1 MEGAAALAVGGWL
14 AKPVIR
20 MLVDRVSTSS
30 LRGKLHGL
38 QDDDLQKLQ
47 RSLLNIHTIVDKA
60 GMRWS
65 RDARLVE
72 MMKQLQD
79 AAYDAEDFLDYLTF
93 HGMKQK
99 IKEEAS
105 HMAGNRI
112 SRAIRNAKAKL
123 FSDSV
128 KRLNKIQKKLDCI
141 YADMKEMCQLLQADA
156 SDGQYQSDLA
166 SATRETSSFL
176 ISKVLGREEEQKR
189 IIELLLRS
197 TDESASASD
206 KGSSFSVIPL
216 VGIGGVGKTTLA
228 QLVYKDKEIQN
239 HFALKIWICVS
250 ENFNVQR
257 LTKEIIESVTK
268 TEHSSQMKLDVLQN
282 ILKEKIAS
290 KMILLVLDDVWNE
303 DEEEWRKLCAPFED
317 APAGSKVIVTTRS
330 KSIADK
336 IGTVEAIVLGD
347 LDKISFWELFKKCA
361 FGPSKPEEYPE
372 LEEIGRII
380 ASKLKGLPLAAKTV
394 GNLLGSNM
402 NPHYW
407 RSIMKSEVW
416 ELQQNKNDI
425 IPVLQLSYQYL
436 SAPLKRCFAFCSLF
450 QKDYKFSEIELT
462 RMWMAE
468 GFVVAQ
474 GNQRIEDV
482 ASKYLHELVNMSLF
496 QQETSSSSE
505 HYFVMHD
512 LIHDL
517 TLSVSV
523 DETSRMND
531 GKSNKISTTLRHV
544 ALETEF
550 VEIKYLRSR
559 FKKLHSLFF
568 RCLLLKSPPIDFI
581 KKLRSIRVLVLS
593 RCGLRMLPTSIGE
606 LVHLRYL
613 DISYNGIKKLPES
626 LCELYNLQTL
636 IAKDNSLI
644 SLPED
649 ISELY
654 NLETLIDNSLIS
666 LPEDISS
673 GLYNLQT
680 PIAKG
685 KPLISLPED
694 ISQLINLRHIDVEN
708 EVAVKIKMIGR
719 LTSLQELSEFQV
731 RKEVGFKITELS
743 GLKQLHG
750 KLKITNLENVETKEE
765 AENAQMKNKEYLD
778 ALELEWESDPKLENK
793 LVATEEVLEGLQP
806 HESLKRLKI
815 SRYYGVRSPSWLKKE
830 ELSNL
835 ERLELS
841 HCESWKDISCTALL
855 PHLKVFHIESMC
867 FSKSCFEVC
876 GSRESK
882 LFPMLEELQLTN
894 TNVSE
899 EFLNLGRS
907 PCLRV
912 VRMTKIESLKHID
925 FAASCAMENSLFP
938 MLEELELKHMA
949 ALEELSTL
957 GHFPLLRVLR
967 MIEMRS
973 LKYIDFAAS
982 GAIENSLFPML
993 EELELRNLH
1002 ALEEFSS
1009 PGHFPLLR
1017 VFRMIEMRSLKH
1029 IDFAAS
1035 GAIEN
1040 SLFPMLEEL
1049 ELRYIPTL
1057 EEFSGLGH
1065 FPLLRVLRMIEMR
1078 SLKHIDFAASDAIEN
1093 SLFPMLEELHLKG
1106 MHTLEEFS
1114 NLGHFSRLR
1123 VLRMIEMRL
1132 LKHIDF
1138 TASGAIK
1145 NSLFP
1150 MLEELDLRNLHALE
1164 EFSGLGH
1171 FPRLKVLRVIQM
1183 QLLKRI
1189 GFASVHATE
1198 NELFP
1203 VLEVLELMEL
1213 PVLDELSDLGSLPC
1227 LRSLCMTRMPM
1238 VKHIDFAFRGATEK
1252 VLLPRMETLV
1262 LHDLEALEELPSNL
1276 GRLPCLEVLKIVNI
1290 PAVKQIGH
1298 GFFSTEAISKCFL
1311 SLKNLFINH
1320 MPACEGWCWID
1331 GSELFPSL
1339 RRLAIYRCP
1348 KLERLPPLP
1357 PSLTN
1362 LVLYAVGLTELPSL
1376 RELETN
1382 GTGGNQTTSSLSKL
1396 QISKCNNLTSLEEGL
1411 LLQNLSNIEVI
1422 YVVGCNELMRM
1433 PLKRFEN
1440 FTSLKEL
1447 QIRACPNLSLTQEE
1461 EAALLPPSVKR
1472 LILLD

>member
-112 SRAIRNAKAKL
+112 SRAIRNAKTKL

-228 QLVYKDKEIQN
+228 QLVYKDEEIQN

-268 TEHSSQMKLDVLQN
+268 TEHSLQMKLDVLQN

-317 APAGSKVIVTTRS
+317 AAAGSKVIVTTRS

-372 LEEIGRII
+372 LEDIGRII

-416 ELQQNKNDI
+416 ELQQNENDI

-450 QKDYKFSEIELT
+450 RKDYEFSEIELT

-474 GNQRIEDV
+474 GNQRMEDV
-482 ASKYLHELVNMSLF
+482 ASKYFHELVNMSLF
-496 QQETSSSSE
+496 QQEATFGRQ
-505 HYFVMHD
+505 YYVMHD

-517 TLSVSV
+517 TQSVSV

-531 GKSNKISTTLRHV
+531 GKSNKISATLRHL
-544 ALETEF
+544 AIETKF
-550 VEIKYLRSR
+550 VETKELRSR

-568 RCLLLKSPPIDFI
+568 RCLLLKSPSIDFI
-581 KKLRSIRVLVLS
+581 KKLRSVRVLVLS
-593 RCGLRMLPTSIGE
+593 RCGLRMLPTSVGE

-636 IAKDNSLI
+636 IAKDKSLI

-649 ISELY
+649 ISELD

-666 LPEDISS
+666 LLGDISS
-673 GLYNLQT
+673 RHYSWQT

-685 KPLISLPED
+685 KSLISLPED

-778 ALELEWESDPKLENK
+778 ALELEWESDPKLKNK
-793 LVATEEVLEGLQP
+793 LAATEVLEGLQP

-830 ELSNL
+830 LSNL

-855 PHLKVFHIESMC
+855 PHLKVFYIESMC

-894 TNVSE
+894 INVSE

-938 MLEELELKHMA
+938 MLEELELKHMP

-957 GHFPLLRVLR
+957 GYFPLLRVLR

-973 LKYIDFAAS
+973 LKYIDFA
-982 GAIENSLFPML
+982 P
-993 EELELRNLH
+993 
-1002 ALEEFSS
+1002 
-1009 PGHFPLLR
+1009 
-1017 VFRMIEMRSLKH
+1017 
-1029 IDFAAS
+1029 S

-1049 ELRYIPTL
+1049 ELRYIPAL

-1065 FPLLRVLRMIEMR
+1065 FPLLRILRMIEMR
-1078 SLKHIDFAASDAIEN
+1078 SLKHIDFAASGAIEN

-1138 TASGAIK
+1138 TSSGAIK

-1213 PVLDELSDLGSLPC
+1213 PVLDELPDLGSLPC
-1227 LRSLCMTRMPM
+1227 LKSLCMTRMPM

-1252 VLLPRMETLV
+1252 VLLPRVETLV

-1276 GRLPCLEVLKIVNI
+1276 GRLPCLKVLKIVNI

-1311 SLKNLFINH
+1311 SLENLFINH

-1440 FTSLKEL
+1440 FISLKEL
-1447 QIRACPNLSLTQEE
+1447 QIRACPKLSLTQEE
-1461 EAALLPPSVKR
+1461 EAALLPPSIKR

>member
-72 MMKQLQD
+72 MTKQLQD
-79 AAYDAEDFLDYLTF
+79 AAYDAEDFLDDLTF
-93 HGMKQK
+93 HDMKQK
-99 IKEEAS
+99 IEEEAS
-105 HMAGNRI
+105 HMASNRI

-128 KRLNKIQKKLDCI
+128 KRLNKIQKKLDDI
-141 YADMKEMCQLLQADA
+141 YADMEKMCQSLQVDA
-156 SDGQYQSDLA
+156 SDVQYQSDLA

-176 ISKVLGREEEQKR
+176 ISNVLGREEEQKR

-257 LTKEIIESVTK
+257 LTKEMIESVTK
-268 TEHSSQMKLDVLQN
+268 TELSSQMKLDVLQN

-290 KMILLVLDDVWNE
+290 KMVLLVLDDVWNE
-303 DEEEWRKLCAPFED
+303 EEEEWRKLCAPFMY
-317 APAGSKVIVTTRS
+317 AAAGSKVIMTTRS

-347 LDKISFWELFKKCA
+347 LDEISFWELFKQCA
-361 FGPSKPEEYPE
+361 FGSSKPEEHPA
-372 LEEIGRII
+372 LVEIGRSI

-402 NPHYW
+402 NPDHW

-416 ELQQNKNDI
+416 ELQQNNKNDI

-482 ASKYLHELVNMSLF
+482 AN
-496 QQETSSSSE
+496 
-505 HYFVMHD
+505 
-512 LIHDL
+512 
-517 TLSVSV
+517 
-523 DETSRMND
+523 ETSRMDN
-531 GKSNKISTTLRHV
+531 GKSNKISTTLRHLAV
-544 ALETEF
+544 ETEF
-550 VEIKYLRSR
+550 VETKELRSR
-559 FKKLHSLFF
+559 FKKLHSLF
-568 RCLLLKSPPIDFI
+568 CQHLKSLPLDFI
-581 KKLRSIRVLVLS
+581 EKLRSIRVLVLYD
-593 RCGLRMLPTSIGE
+593 CGLQMLPTSVGE

-613 DISYNGIKKLPES
+613 DIAYNEMEELPES

-636 IAKDNSLI
+636 TASYNSLI

-649 ISELY
+649 IS
-654 NLETLIDNSLIS
+654 
-666 LPEDISS
+666 
-673 GLYNLQT
+673 
-680 PIAKG
+680 
-685 KPLISLPED
+685 
-694 ISQLINLRHIDVEN
+694 QLVFLRHLDVEN
-708 EVAVKIKMIGR
+708 QIVVKIKMIGR

-731 RKEVGFKITELS
+731 RKEVGFMITELS
-743 GLKQLHG
+743 GLQQLHG
-750 KLKITNLENVETKEE
+750 KLKITNLENVESKEE
-765 AENAQMKNKEYLD
+765 AEKAQMKNKEYLN
-778 ALELEWESDPKLENK
+778 ALELEWGFDHKLDDNK
-793 LVATEEVLEGLQP
+793 LVAMENVLEGLQP
-806 HESLKRLKI
+806 HESLKQLKI
-815 SRYYGVRSPSWLKKE
+815 RRYCGARSPSWMKKE

-841 HCESWKDISCTALL
+841 YCESWKDISCTALL
-855 PHLKVFHIESMC
+855 PHLKVFHIDQSMW

-882 LFPMLEELQLTN
+882 LFPMLEELQLRN
-894 TNVSE
+894 MNASE
-899 EFLNLGRS
+899 ELPNLGRF

-912 VRMTKIESLKHID
+912 IRMTEIK
-925 FAASCAMENSLFP
+925 
-938 MLEELELKHMA
+938 
-949 ALEELSTL
+949 
-957 GHFPLLRVLR
+957 
-967 MIEMRS
+967 
-973 LKYIDFAAS
+973 
-982 GAIENSLFPML
+982 
-993 EELELRNLH
+993 
-1002 ALEEFSS
+1002 
-1009 PGHFPLLR
+1009 
-1017 VFRMIEMRSLKH
+1017 SLKH

-1049 ELRYIPTL
+1049 ELRGMPAL
-1057 EEFSGLGH
+1057 EEISNLGH
-1065 FPLLRVLRMIEMR
+1065 FPRLKVLHMMRMR
-1078 SLKHIDFAASDAIEN
+1078 LLKHIDFAASCAIENSLFPMLEVLELRDMHALEKLSTLGHFPRLRVLHMIRTWSLKHIVFAASGAIEN
-1093 SLFPMLEELHLKG
+1093 SLFPMLEEL
-1106 MHTLEEFS
+1106 
-1114 NLGHFSRLR
+1114 
-1123 VLRMIEMRL
+1123 
-1132 LKHIDF
+1132 
-1138 TASGAIK
+1138 
-1145 NSLFP
+1145 
-1150 MLEELDLRNLHALE
+1150 DLRYMPALE
-1164 EFSGLGH
+1164 EFSSRGH
-1171 FPRLKVLRVIQM
+1171 FPRLRVLGMVAM
-1183 QLLKRI
+1183 PLLKHI

-1198 NELFP
+1198 NDLFP
-1203 VLEVLELMEL
+1203 ALEVLELMDL
-1213 PVLDELSDLGSLPC
+1213 PVLEELPDLGSLPC
-1227 LRSLCMTRMPM
+1227 LKSFHMRRMSM
-1238 VKHIDFAFRGATEK
+1238 LKHIDFAFYGATKK
-1252 VLLPRMETLV
+1252 VILPKVETLV
-1262 LHDLEALEELPSNL
+1262 LDDLEALEELPSNL
-1276 GRLPCLEVLKIVNI
+1276 GRLPCLKVLKIVKI
-1290 PAVKQIGH
+1290 SAVKQIAH
-1298 GFFSTEAISKCFL
+1298 GFFSTEVISKCFL
-1311 SLKNLFINH
+1311 SLESLWISDL
-1320 MPACEGWCWID
+1320 PACERWCWIG

-1339 RRLAIYRCP
+1339 QKLTIYECP

-1357 PSLTN
+1357 PSLRY
-1362 LVLYAVGLTELPSL
+1362 LSLREVGLTELPSL
-1376 RELETN
+1376 QELETN
-1382 GTGGNQTTSSLSKL
+1382 GSGDNQTTSSLSDL
-1396 QISKCNNLTSLEEGL
+1396 RIIECNNLTSFEEGL
-1411 LLQNLSNIEVI
+1411 LSQNLSNIKDI
-1422 YVVGCNELMRM
+1422 YVAGCNELMWM

-1447 QIRACPNLSLTQEE
+1447 QIKACPKLSLTQEE
-1461 EAALLPPSVKR
+1461 EAALLPPSFKVF
-1472 LILLD
+1472 ILNDCGDLNKLWLGHPYRSTF

>member
-1 MEGAAALAVGGWL
+1 
-14 AKPVIR
+14 
-20 MLVDRVSTSS
+20 
-30 LRGKLHGL
+30 
-38 QDDDLQKLQ
+38 
-47 RSLLNIHTIVDKA
+47 
-60 GMRWS
+60 
-65 RDARLVE
+65 
-72 MMKQLQD
+72 
-79 AAYDAEDFLDYLTF
+79 
-93 HGMKQK
+93 
-99 IKEEAS
+99 
-105 HMAGNRI
+105 
-112 SRAIRNAKAKL
+112 
-123 FSDSV
+123 
-128 KRLNKIQKKLDCI
+128 
-141 YADMKEMCQLLQADA
+141 MKEMCQLLQADA

-239 HFALKIWICVS
+239 HFGLKIWICVS

-303 DEEEWRKLCAPFED
+303 DEEEWRKLCAPFQD
-317 APAGSKVIVTTRS
+317 AAAGSKVIVTTRS

-474 GNQRIEDV
+474 GNQRMEDV
-482 ASKYLHELVNMSLF
+482 ASKYFHELVNMSLF
-496 QQETSSSSE
+496 QQETSWLG
-505 HYFVMHD
+505 HYYVMHD

-517 TLSVSV
+517 TQAVSV
-523 DETSRMND
+523 DEISRTND
-531 GKSNKISTTLRHV
+531 GKSNKISTTLRHL
-544 ALETEF
+544 ALETGF
-550 VEIKYLRSR
+550 VQTKYLRSR

-568 RCLLLKSPPIDFI
+568 RCLHLKSPPIGFI

-593 RCGLRMLPTSIGE
+593 RCRLRMLPISVGE

-613 DISYNGIKKLPES
+613 DISYNGIKKLPGS

-636 IAKDNSLI
+636 KANCNSLI

-649 ISELY
+649 ISQ
-654 NLETLIDNSLIS
+654 I
-666 LPEDISS
+666 
-673 GLYNLQT
+673 
-680 PIAKG
+680 
-685 KPLISLPED
+685 
-694 ISQLINLRHIDVEN
+694 INLRHIDVEN
-708 EVAVKIKMIGR
+708 EVVVKIKMIGR
-719 LTSLQELSEFQV
+719 LTSLQELSEFHV

-750 KLKITNLENVETKEE
+750 KLKITNLENVESKEE
-765 AENAQMKNKEYLD
+765 AEKAQMKNKEYLD
-778 ALELEWESDPKLENK
+778 ALELGWGFDPKLDDNK
-793 LVATEEVLEGLQP
+793 LVVMEEVLEGLQP

-815 SRYYGVRSPSWLKKE
+815 RRYCGATSPSWMKKE

-835 ERLELS
+835 EILELS
-841 HCESWKDISCTALL
+841 YCESWKDISCTALL
-855 PHLKVFHIESMC
+855 PHLKVFHIKSMC

-894 TNVSE
+894 MNVLE
-899 EFLNLGRS
+899 EFPNLGRF

-912 VRMTKIESLKHID
+912 VRMTEIKSLKHID
-925 FAASCAMENSLFP
+925 FATFGATENALFP
-938 MLEELELKHMA
+938 MLEELELMHMH
-949 ALEELSTL
+949 ALEELS
-957 GHFPLLRVLR
+957 F
-967 MIEMRS
+967 
-973 LKYIDFAAS
+973 
-982 GAIENSLFPML
+982 
-993 EELELRNLH
+993 
-1002 ALEEFSS
+1002 
-1009 PGHFPLLR
+1009 
-1017 VFRMIEMRSLKH
+1017 
-1029 IDFAAS
+1029 
-1035 GAIEN
+1035 
-1040 SLFPMLEEL
+1040 
-1049 ELRYIPTL
+1049 
-1057 EEFSGLGH
+1057 
-1065 FPLLRVLRMIEMR
+1065 
-1078 SLKHIDFAASDAIEN
+1078 
-1093 SLFPMLEELHLKG
+1093 
-1106 MHTLEEFS
+1106 
-1114 NLGHFSRLR
+1114 
-1123 VLRMIEMRL
+1123 
-1132 LKHIDF
+1132 
-1138 TASGAIK
+1138 
-1145 NSLFP
+1145 
-1150 MLEELDLRNLHALE
+1150 
-1164 EFSGLGH
+1164 LGH
-1171 FPRLKVLRVIQM
+1171 FPRLKFLRM
-1183 QLLKRI
+1183 KEMRLLKHI

-1198 NELFP
+1198 NDPFP
-1203 VLEVLELMEL
+1203 VLEVLELMDL
-1213 PVLDELSDLGSLPC
+1213 PVLEELPDLGSLPC
-1227 LRSLCMTRMPM
+1227 LKSLCLCGMSML
-1238 VKHIDFAFRGATEK
+1238 KHIDFSFYGATEK
-1252 VLLPRMETLV
+1252 VLLPRVETLV
-1262 LHDLEALEELPSNL
+1262 LRDLEALEELPNNL
-1276 GRLPCLEVLKIVNI
+1276 GRLPCLKVLNILKIS
-1290 PAVKQIGH
+1290 AVKQIGH

-1311 SLKNLFINH
+1311 SLERLWIGS
-1320 MPACEGWCWID
+1320 MSACEGWCWID

-1339 RRLAIYRCP
+1339 QRLFITECP

-1357 PSLTN
+1357 PSLTH
-1362 LVLYAVGLTELPSL
+1362 LTLEKVGSTELPSL

-1382 GTGGNQTTSSLSKL
+1382 GSGYNQTTSSLSYL
-1396 QISKCNNLTSLEEGL
+1396 RISECNNLASLEKGL
-1411 LLQNLSNIEVI
+1411 MSQNLSDIEAIHVE
-1422 YVVGCNELMRM
+1422 GCNELMRM

-1447 QIRACPNLSLTQEE
+1447 QIKACPKLSLTQEE
-1461 EAALLPPSVKR
+1461 EAALLPPSFKVF
-1472 LILLD
+1472 ILNDCGDLNKLWLGHPYRSTF